1 MIISRTS
8 PLMRLRKTAA
18 ETTPAERITFS
29 LLEGPPARGAPRD
42 EV

>member
-8 PLMRLRKTAA
+8 PVMRLRKTAA
-18 ETTPAERITFS
+18 ETTPAERITFTV
-29 LLEGPPARGAPRD
+29 LEESPAPGAPRE